1 MAREREVV
9 LYPKYKTIGARLI
22 AAFACSTLLL
32 TVVCLVAWA
41 TWNSLDNQVRLLLE
55 DSVPKYNASYFL
67 ESKTSEINRRVEALQ
82 AVDNKVQL
90 TEQAMQVNEQL
101 ASISTVLK
109 SNKMSSEFYQLLES
123 EAGLVSLLEKYVD
136 MISTRID
143 QTRRVDQLMEQIN
156 WLHQDIRSE
165 LKPVRQEVHWQIE
178 RVNDS
183 KEIQNLLVQLS
194 TLQRVIDIESA
205 VYDMAID
212 VAGAS
217 MPEQVDNGMKVIH
230 FRLMDLQESSTTLMN
245 QPTSIAY
252 KQLLQE
258 LVVVLSPEGAFDK
271 QLMSLV
277 TLNGDIQKIQ
287 EQIALSMEAIH
298 QQIGELVSTAD
309 QTFKQVK
316 SETAERVSYGNHV
329 LIVCFSLSIMTSMFL
344 TYYFINRRIV
354 ARLIGL
360 GDSIDAIIKNDLN
373 HPVVVDGNDEIGR
386 LSEKL
391 IEYGEK
397 VQEIQRTNALSLIN
411 NTTASLITSDLN
423 GVVESANLSAR
434 KLLKLG
440 EVNESY
446 PIWEY
451 FPESC
456 RDQLKKVFD
465 GSHLWIELGK
475 IHVTLSLGDEKP
487 KYVRFDIRP
496 FAHGAEYKLIMT
508 ITDVTH
514 QEMTT
519 RTLESR
525 VLEKTQD
532 LLLKNQQLEN
542 EIEERI
548 RTEDNLK
555 KTQDELIQAAKMAV
569 VGQTM
574 TSLAHELNQPLNAM
588 STYLYSARMFLEQES
603 PEKVG
608 ESITHIEGLATRM
621 SKIINSL
628 RQFARKPEGEREVK
642 SVSVHEVAE
651 QASTIVNTRAKRQQI
666 IIENQLPD
674 DVKVQGDMLA
684 LEQVFIN
691 VLVNSCDA
699 LMESTRD
706 EQKRIQMA
714 LVERTSQT
722 TLIAISD
729 NGIGF
734 GEEIVQRIFQPFV
747 STKEVGL
754 GLGMNIC
761 KSLIE
766 KHKGSI
772 YLASS
777 LEKGAMVVLELPN
790 EQ

>member
-1 MAREREVV
+1 MIP
-9 LYPKYKTIGARLI
+9 PKYQTIGARLI
-22 AAFACSTLLL
+22 AAFTCSTLLL
-32 TVVCLVAWA
+32 TAVCLVAWA
-41 TWNSLDNQVRLLLE
+41 TWNSLDNQVQTLLE

-82 AVDNKVQL
+82 SADNKVQL
-90 TEQAMQVNEQL
+90 TEQALQINEQL
-101 ASISTVLK
+101 TSISTALK
-109 SNKMSSEFYQLLES
+109 NNKMSKEFYQLLES
-123 EAGLVSLLEKYVD
+123 EAGLASLLDKYVD
-136 MISTRID
+136 MISERID
-143 QTRRVDQLMEQIN
+143 RTRRMDQLMEQID

-178 RVNDS
+178 RVSDS
-183 KEIQNLLVQLS
+183 KEVQSLLVQLS

-205 VYDMAID
+205 LYDMALD

-217 MPEQVDNGMKVIH
+217 MPEQVDNGIKVIH
-230 FRLMDLQESSTTLMN
+230 FGLIDLQESSKTLMS

-258 LVVVLSPEGAFDK
+258 LVLLLSTDGEFDN

-277 TLNGDIQKIQ
+277 TLNVEIRQMQEKIS
-287 EQIALSMEAIH
+287 LSMDAIH

-309 QTFKQVK
+309 QTFKLVK

-329 LIVCFSLSIMTSMFL
+329 LIVCFSISILTSMFL

-360 GDSIDAIIKNDLN
+360 GDSIDAIIKNDHT

-397 VQEIQRTNALSLIN
+397 VQEIQQTNALSLIN

-440 EVNESY
+440 DVTEIH

-451 FPESC
+451 FPERC
-456 RDQLKKVFD
+456 RQQLKKVFH
-465 GSHLWIELGK
+465 GSHLWVKLGK
-475 IHVTLSLGDEKP
+475 INVTLSLGDDEP

-496 FAHGAEYKLIMT
+496 FKHGSEDKLIMT

-514 QEMTT
+514 QEVTT
-519 RTLESR
+519 RTLESL
-525 VLEKTQD
+525 VEEKTQD
-532 LLLKNQQLEN
+532 LLIKNHQLES

-548 RTEDNLK
+548 RTEENLK

-588 STYLYSARMFLEQES
+588 STYLYSARMFLEQHS
-603 PEKVG
+603 PEKVD

-628 RQFARKPEGEREVK
+628 RQFARKPDGERK
-642 SVSVHEVAE
+642 ATSVSLNEVVE
-651 QASTIVNTRAKRQQI
+651 QATTIVNTRAKRQQI
-666 IIENQLPD
+666 SIENRLPNELM
-674 DVKVQGDMLA
+674 VQGDILA

-699 LMESTRD
+699 LMESARN
-706 EQKRIQMA
+706 EQKRIQIE
-714 LVERTSQT
+714 LVAAADSAS
-722 TLIAISD
+722 LISISD
-729 NGIGF
+729 NAFGF

-766 KHKGSI
+766 RNNGSI

>member
-1 MAREREVV
+1 MID
-9 LYPKYKTIGARLI
+9 PKYKTIGARLV
-22 AAFACSTLLL
+22 AAFTCSTLLL

-41 TWNSLDNQVRLLLE
+41 TWNSLDNQVHTLLE
-55 DSVPKYNASYFL
+55 DSVPKYNASFFL

-82 AVDNKVQL
+82 TVGNKVQL
-90 TEQAMQVNEQL
+90 AEQAMQINEQL
-101 ASISTVLK
+101 ASISAALK
-109 SNKMSSEFYQLLES
+109 SNKMSSEFYQLLDS
-123 EAGLVSLLEKYVD
+123 EAGLASLLESYVG
-136 MISTRID
+136 MISNRID
-143 QTRRVDQLMEQIN
+143 QTRRVDQLKEQID
-156 WLHQDIRSE
+156 WLHQDISSE

-178 RVNDS
+178 RLNDS
-183 KEIQNLLVQLS
+183 KGIQKLLVQLS

-205 VYDMAID
+205 VYDMALD
-212 VAGAS
+212 VADAS

-230 FRLMDLQESSTTLMN
+230 FRLIDLQESSQTLMN
-245 QPTSIAY
+245 QPASIAY
-252 KQLLQE
+252 QQLLQE
-258 LVVVLSPEGAFDK
+258 LVAVLGTDGNFEN

-277 TLNGDIQKIQ
+277 TLNGDIQQMQ
-287 EQIALSMEAIH
+287 EQISRSMEAIH

-309 QTFKQVK
+309 ETFRQVK

-329 LIVCFSLSIMTSMFL
+329 LIVCFSLSILTSIFL

-354 ARLIGL
+354 SRLIRL
-360 GDSIDAIIKNDLN
+360 GDSIDAIIKNDHS

-440 EVNESY
+440 DVTESH

-451 FPESC
+451 FPEHC
-456 RDQLKKVFD
+456 RGQLIKVFER
-465 GSHLWIELGK
+465 SHSWIEFGK
-475 IHVTLSLGDEKP
+475 MHVTLSLGDETP

-496 FAHGAEYKLIMT
+496 FTHGVDDKLIMT
-508 ITDVTH
+508 ITDVTL
-514 QEMTT
+514 QEVTT

-532 LLLKNQQLEN
+532 LLIKNQQLEN

-548 RTEDNLK
+548 RTEENLK

-588 STYLYSARMFLEQES
+588 STYLYSARMFIDQHS
-603 PEKVG
+603 TEKVS
-608 ESITHIEGLATRM
+608 ESITHIEGLAARM

-628 RQFARKPEGEREVK
+628 RQFARKPEGDRK
-642 SVSVHEVAE
+642 VSPISIHEVAE
-651 QASTIVNTRAKRQQI
+651 QAATIVNTRAKRQKI
-666 IIENQLPD
+666 MIENQLPN
-674 DVKVQGDMLA
+674 DVMVQGDTLA

-691 VLVNSCDA
+691 LLVNSCDA
-699 LMESTRD
+699 LMESTRE
-706 EQKRIQMA
+706 EQKRVVIE
-714 LVERTSQT
+714 LVEETNGLSM
-722 TLIAISD
+722 IAISD
-729 NGIGF
+729 NGTGF

-766 KHKGSI
+766 KHNGSI

-790 EQ
+790 EK

>member
-1 MAREREVV
+1 M
-9 LYPKYKTIGARLI
+9 LYPKYKTIGARLVV
-22 AAFACSTLLL
+22 AFACSTLLL
-32 TVVCLVAWA
+32 TVVCVVAWA
-41 TWNSLDNQVRLLLE
+41 TWNSLDNQVRTLLE

-67 ESKTSEINRRVEALQ
+67 ESKTSEINRRVAALQ
-82 AVDNKVQL
+82 VVDNKVQL
-90 TEQAMQVNEQL
+90 NEQAIQVNEEL

-109 SNKMSSEFYQLLES
+109 SNRMNSEFYQLLES
-123 EAGLVSLLEKYVD
+123 EAGLTSLLAKYVD
-136 MISTRID
+136 LISTRID
-143 QTRRVDQLMEQIN
+143 QNRRVDQLMEQIN

-165 LKPVRQEVHWQIE
+165 LKPLRQEVHWQIE
-178 RVNDS
+178 RANDS
-183 KEIQNLLVQLS
+183 KDIQSLLAKLS
-194 TLQRVIDIESA
+194 TLQKVIDVESA

-212 VAGAS
+212 VSGAS
-217 MPEQVDNGMKVIH
+217 MSEQVDNGMKVIY
-230 FRLMDLQESSTTLMN
+230 FRLLDLQESSTMLMN

-258 LVVVLSPEGAFDK
+258 LVVVLSPDGEFEK

-277 TLNGDIQKIQ
+277 KLNGGIKKMQD
-287 EQIALSMEAIH
+287 QIALSMDAIH
-298 QQIGELVSTAD
+298 HQIAELVLTAD
-309 QTFKQVK
+309 HTFKQVK
-316 SETAERVSYGNHV
+316 TETAERVSYGNHV
-329 LIVCFSLSIMTSMFL
+329 LLVCFSISIMTSMFL

-434 KLLKLG
+434 KLLKLR
-440 EVNESY
+440 EVNESCS
-446 PIWEY
+446 IWEY

-456 RDQLKKVFD
+456 REQLKKVFAR
-465 GSHLWIELGK
+465 SHLWIELGK
-475 IHVTLSLGDEKP
+475 VHVTLSLGGDQP

-514 QEMTT
+514 QEVAT

-588 STYLYSARMFLEQES
+588 STYLYSARMFVQQDN
-603 PEKVG
+603 PDKVS
-608 ESITHIEGLATRM
+608 ESITHIEGLTTRM
-621 SKIINSL
+621 TKIINSL
-628 RQFARKPEGEREVK
+628 RQFARKPVGESEAK
-642 SVSVHEVAE
+642 PVSIHEVAE

-666 IIENQLPD
+666 TIENRLPD

-684 LEQVFIN
+684 LEQIFIN
-691 VLVNSCDA
+691 VLVNGCDA
-699 LMESTRD
+699 LMESTRED
-706 EQKRIQMA
+706 KKRIKME
-714 LVERTSQT
+714 LVDRSKQT
-722 TLIAISD
+722 TLVAISD
-729 NGIGF
+729 NAVGF
-734 GEEIVQRIFQPFV
+734 GEEIVPRIFQPFV

-766 KHKGSI
+766 KHKGNI

-790 EQ
+790 DQ

>member
-1 MAREREVV
+1 MIP
-9 LYPKYKTIGARLI
+9 PKYQTIGARLI
-22 AAFACSTLLL
+22 AAFTCSTLLL
-32 TVVCLVAWA
+32 TAVCLVAWA
-41 TWNSLDNQVRLLLE
+41 TWNSLDNQVQILLE

-82 AVDNKVQL
+82 SADNKVQL
-90 TEQAMQVNEQL
+90 TEQALQINEQL
-101 ASISTVLK
+101 RSISTALK
-109 SNKMSSEFYQLLES
+109 NNKMSSEFYQLLES
-123 EAGLVSLLEKYVD
+123 EAGLASLLDKYVG
-136 MISTRID
+136 MISRRID
-143 QTRRVDQLMEQIN
+143 QTRRVDQLMEQID

-178 RVNDS
+178 RVSDS
-183 KEIQNLLVQLS
+183 KEIQSLLVQLS

-205 VYDMAID
+205 LYDMALD

-230 FRLMDLQESSTTLMN
+230 FGLIDLEESSKTLMS

-258 LVVVLSPEGAFDK
+258 LVLLLSTDGEFDK

-277 TLNGDIQKIQ
+277 TLNVEIRQMQEKISR
-287 EQIALSMEAIH
+287 SMVAIH

-309 QTFKQVK
+309 QTFKMVK

-329 LIVCFSLSIMTSMFL
+329 LIVCFSISILTSMFL

-360 GDSIDAIIKNDLN
+360 GDSIDAIIKNDHT

-391 IEYGEK
+391 IEYGDK

-411 NTTASLITSDLN
+411 NTTASLITSDLD

-440 EVNESY
+440 DVTENY

-451 FPESC
+451 FPERC
-456 RDQLKKVFD
+456 REQLKKVFN
-465 GSHLWIELGK
+465 GSHLWVKLGK
-475 IHVTLSLGDEKP
+475 INVTLSLGVDEP

-496 FAHGAEYKLIMT
+496 FEHGSEHKLIMT

-514 QEMTT
+514 QEVTT
-519 RTLESR
+519 RTLESL
-525 VLEKTQD
+525 VQEKTQD
-532 LLLKNQQLEN
+532 LLIKNQQLEN

-555 KTQDELIQAAKMAV
+555 KTQDELVQAAKMAV

-588 STYLYSARMFLEQES
+588 STYLYSARMFLDQQL
-603 PEKVG
+603 PEKVS

-628 RQFARKPEGEREVK
+628 RQFARKPDGERK
-642 SVSVHEVAE
+642 STLVSMHEVVE
-651 QASTIVNTRAKRQQI
+651 QATTIVNTRAKRQQI
-666 IIENQLPD
+666 VIENRLPTEMM
-674 DVKVQGDMLA
+674 VKGDILG

-691 VLVNSCDA
+691 LLVNSCDA
-699 LMESTRD
+699 LMESRRD
-706 EQKRIQMA
+706 EQKRIQIELM
-714 LVERTSQT
+714 VEASGSS
-722 TLIAISD
+722 LIAVSD
-729 NGIGF
+729 NGTGF
-734 GEEIVQRIFQPFV
+734 GEDIVQGIFQPFV

-766 KHKGSI
+766 RHNGSI

-777 LEKGAMVVLELPN
+777 LEKGAMVVLELLN
-790 EQ
+790 D

>member
-1 MAREREVV
+1 MF
-9 LYPKYKTIGARLI
+9 YPKYKTIGARLV

-32 TVVCLVAWA
+32 TVVCVVAWA
-41 TWNSLDNQVRLLLE
+41 TWNSLDNQVRILLE

-82 AVDNKVQL
+82 VVDNKVQL
-90 TEQAMQVNEQL
+90 NEQAIQVNEEL

-109 SNKMSSEFYQLLES
+109 SNRMNSEFYQLLEL
-123 EAGLVSLLEKYVD
+123 EAGLTSLLAKYVD
-136 MISTRID
+136 LISTRID
-143 QTRRVDQLMEQIN
+143 QNRRVDQLMEQIN

-165 LKPVRQEVHWQIE
+165 LKPLRQEVHWQIE

-183 KEIQNLLVQLS
+183 KDIQSLLAQLS
-194 TLQRVIDIESA
+194 TLQKVIDVESA

-212 VAGAS
+212 VSEAS
-217 MPEQVDNGMKVIH
+217 MPEQVDNGMKVIY
-230 FRLMDLQESSTTLMN
+230 FRLLDLQESSITLMN

-258 LVVVLSPEGAFDK
+258 LVMLLSPDGAFEK

-277 TLNGDIQKIQ
+277 KLNGGIKKMQD
-287 EQIALSMEAIH
+287 QITLSMDAIH
-298 QQIGELVSTAD
+298 QQIGELVLTAD
-309 QTFKQVK
+309 HTFKQVK
-316 SETAERVSYGNHV
+316 TETAERVSYGNHV
-329 LIVCFSLSIMTSMFL
+329 LLVCFSISIMTSMFL

-391 IEYGEK
+391 IEYDEK

-440 EVNESY
+440 EVNESC

-451 FPESC
+451 FPKSC
-456 RDQLKKVFD
+456 REQLKKVFG

-475 IHVTLSLGDEKP
+475 VHVTLSLGGDSP

-496 FAHGAEYKLIMT
+496 FAQGVEYKLIMT

-514 QEMTT
+514 QEVAT

-588 STYLYSARMFLEQES
+588 STYLYSARMFVQQDN
-603 PEKVG
+603 PDKVS
-608 ESITHIEGLATRM
+608 ESITYIEGLTTRM

-628 RQFARKPEGEREVK
+628 RQFARKPVGERETK
-642 SVSVHEVAE
+642 PVSIHEVAE
-651 QASTIVNTRAKRQQI
+651 QVSTIVNTRAKRQQI
-666 IIENQLPD
+666 TIENRLPD

-699 LMESTRD
+699 LMESTR
-706 EQKRIQMA
+706 EEKKRIKTE
-714 LVERTSQT
+714 LVDRSKQT
-722 TLIAISD
+722 TLVAISD
-729 NGIGF
+729 NAIGF
-734 GEEIVQRIFQPFV
+734 GEDIVPRIFQPFV

-766 KHKGSI
+766 KHKGNI

-790 EQ
+790 DQ

>member
-1 MAREREVV
+1 MI
-9 LYPKYKTIGARLI
+9 YPKYKTIGARLI

-32 TVVCLVAWA
+32 TVVCVVAWT
-41 TWNSLDNQVRLLLE
+41 TWNSLDNQVRILLE

-67 ESKTSEINRRVEALQ
+67 ESKTSEIKRRVEALE

-90 TEQAMQVNEQL
+90 TEQAMLINEQL
-101 ASISTVLK
+101 SEMSRVLK
-109 SNKMSSEFYQLLES
+109 SSNMSSEFFDLLES
-123 EAGLVSLLEKYVD
+123 DAGLTSLLARYVEL
-136 MISTRID
+136 ISTKIN
-143 QTRRVDQLMEQIN
+143 QTRRVDQLMEQID

-165 LKPVRQEVHWQIE
+165 LKPVRQEVYWQIE

-183 KEIQNLLVQLS
+183 KEIQQLLAQLS

-205 VYDMAID
+205 VYDLAID
-212 VAGAS
+212 IAAAS
-217 MPEQVDNGMKVIH
+217 IPEQVDNGMKVIH
-230 FRLMDLQESSTTLMN
+230 FRLMDLQESSVTLLN

-252 KQLLQE
+252 EQLLQE
-258 LVVVLSPEGAFDK
+258 LVMVLSPDGAFNE

-277 TLNGDIQKIQ
+277 TLNGDMQRMQ
-287 EQIALSMEAIH
+287 TQISTRVDAIYE
-298 QQIGELVSTAD
+298 QIGELVFKAD
-309 QTFKQVK
+309 KTFKHVK
-316 SETAERVSYGNHV
+316 SETTERVSYGNHV
-329 LIVCFSLSIMTSMFL
+329 LIVCFSLSILTSMFL

-354 ARLIGL
+354 ARLISL
-360 GDSIDAIIKNDLN
+360 GDSIDAIIENDMS

-411 NTTASLITSDLN
+411 NTTASLITTDVH

-440 EVNESY
+440 DVAENY

-456 RDQLKKVFD
+456 REQLRKVFD
-465 GSHLWIELGK
+465 GSHLWLELGK
-475 IHVTLSLGDEKP
+475 VNVTLALGGEKP

-496 FAHGAEYKLIMT
+496 FAHGADYKLIMT
-508 ITDVTH
+508 ITDITH
-514 QEMTT
+514 QEITT

-532 LLLKNQQLEN
+532 LVLKNQLLET

-548 RTEDNLK
+548 RTEENLK

-588 STYLYSARMFLEQES
+588 STYFYSARMFLEQKS
-603 PEKVG
+603 PEKVE
-608 ESITHIEGLATRM
+608 ESLTHIEGLAARM

-628 RQFARKPEGEREVK
+628 RQFARKPDGEKTAERVCI
-642 SVSVHEVAE
+642 HEVAE
-651 QASTIVNTRAKRQQI
+651 QAMTIVNTRAKRQQI
-666 IIENQLPD
+666 VIENHLPN
-674 DVKVQGDMLA
+674 DVMVMGDTLA
-684 LEQVFIN
+684 LEQIFIN

-699 LMESTRD
+699 LMEVTRG
-706 EQKRIQMA
+706 EQKRIQM
-714 LVERTSQT
+714 LLLDQSSQSSM
-722 TLIAISD
+722 IAISD
-729 NGIGF
+729 NGSGF
-734 GEEIVQRIFQPFV
+734 GQAIVQRIFQPFV

-766 KHKGSI
+766 KHNGSI

-777 LEKGAMVVLELPN
+777 LDKGAMVVLELPN
-790 EQ
+790 AQ

>member
-1 MAREREVV
+1 M
-9 LYPKYKTIGARLI
+9 LYPKYKTIGARLVT
-22 AAFACSTLLL
+22 AFACSTTLL
-32 TVVCLVAWA
+32 TVVCVVAWA
-41 TWNSLDNQVRLLLE
+41 TWNSLDNQVHILLE
-55 DSVPKYNASYFL
+55 DSVPKYNTSYFL

-82 AVDNKVQL
+82 VVDNKVQL
-90 TEQAMQVNEQL
+90 NELAMQVNEEL
-101 ASISTVLK
+101 ASISMVLK
-109 SNKMSSEFYQLLES
+109 SNRMNSEFYQLVES
-123 EAGLVSLLEKYVD
+123 EARLATLLAKYVD
-136 MISTRID
+136 LISLRID
-143 QTRRVDQLMEQIN
+143 QNRRVDQLMEKVN

-165 LKPVRQEVHWQIE
+165 LKPLRQEVYWQIE

-183 KEIQNLLVQLS
+183 KNIQSLLVQLS
-194 TLQRVIDIESA
+194 TLQKVIDVESA

-212 VAGAS
+212 IAGAS

-230 FRLMDLQESSTTLMN
+230 FRLMDLQESSTTLIN

-258 LVVVLSPEGAFDK
+258 LDVVLSQHGAFKK

-277 TLNGDIQKIQ
+277 KANDGVKKMQ
-287 EQIALSMEAIH
+287 EQISLSMDAIH
-298 QQIGELVSTAD
+298 QQIGELVVTAD

-316 SETAERVSYGNHV
+316 TETAERMSYGNQV
-329 LIVCFSLSIMTSMFL
+329 LLVCFSISIMTSIFL

-360 GDSIDAIIKNDLN
+360 GDSIDAIITNDLS

-475 IHVTLSLGDEKP
+475 IHVTLSLGGEP
-487 KYVRFDIRP
+487 PTYVRFDIRS

-514 QEMTT
+514 QEITT

-525 VLEKTQD
+525 VLEKTED

-574 TSLAHELNQPLNAM
+574 ASLAHELNQPLNAM
-588 STYLYSARMFLEQES
+588 STYLYSARMFLQQET
-603 PEKVG
+603 PDKVS
-608 ESITHIEGLATRM
+608 ESITHIEGLTIRM

-628 RQFARKPEGEREVK
+628 RQFARKPEREKEVK
-642 SVSVHEVAE
+642 PVSIHEVAE

-666 IIENQLPD
+666 VIENKLPD

-699 LMESTRD
+699 LMESTR
-706 EQKRIQMA
+706 EEKKRIKTE
-714 LVERTSQT
+714 LVGRSKQT
-722 TLIAISD
+722 ILVTISD
-729 NGIGF
+729 NAIGF
-734 GEEIVQRIFQPFV
+734 GEEIVPRIFQPFV

-766 KHKGSI
+766 KHKGNI